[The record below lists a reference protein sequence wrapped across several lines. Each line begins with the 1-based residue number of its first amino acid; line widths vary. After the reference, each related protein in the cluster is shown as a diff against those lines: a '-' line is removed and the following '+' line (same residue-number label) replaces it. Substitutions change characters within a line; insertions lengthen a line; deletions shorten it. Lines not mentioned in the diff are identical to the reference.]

1 MVRPVVNRKKRR
13 VRLTALA
20 EFSAPVKRGIAALH
34 AYLGDDG
41 ASLLQSVSPRLS
53 EAAVFRLPL
62 PIDYVG
68 VQRWLRIGFPKS
80 FPRSALSLRVEP
92 SPWLTWPHAM
102 EDGLCLH
109 GFQQKPVNGSPET
122 VVKDCLSRLGKI
134 IEMSLPTADPALRS
148 EEFQRESISYWK
160 NQQPVSNQSV
170 FLLERPSRSG
180 SLIAVTVPR
189 MRSHD
194 GIEPVW
200 IGEDAAEM
208 SAHIRRVIGVRVNIR
223 APARAAFY
231 LRLTS
236 YPEIKA
242 PSPEGW
248 LEWLK
253 PHVTVDDFA
262 RLLFWFGASS
272 SIASRWVALELPGGS
287 DSAIYCLNLR
297 DHSLLPNR
305 GVKLGMRAGRRQVAR
320 ASQVDIVIASASINV
335 LDRREILSRDRSI
348 DARLLSEARI
358 VIVGQGSLGSP
369 IALHLARAGVG
380 HLTVIDPDE
389 LTSPNLGRHVL
400 GTDELGRN
408 KALAMRDRLQ
418 RDVPIVTVVA
428 IQVHVEL
435 ALLTHPEVFESA
447 DMVIVTSAD
456 WASEVA
462 LWRNKSD
469 GASWTLIQC
478 WSEPNALVGH
488 ALVAPAGSADAR
500 PLFTENGR
508 FKHAFTTW
516 PEGGSVPLPA
526 CGQSFI
532 PGSEIGVSGIA
543 GMVAQIAI
551 ANLSLR
557 GEERL
562 WVSSVS
568 NPQLAESLGGGYIG
582 PSLPEHVTSM
592 TLSRAWP
599 EAASNE

>member
-1 MVRPVVNRKKRR
+1 M
-13 VRLTALA
+13 TALA
-20 EFSAPVKRGIAALH
+20 ESGTPVERGIAALH

-41 ASLLQSVSPRLS
+41 ASLLQPVSPRLG

-62 PIDYVG
+62 PVDYAG
-68 VQRWLRIGFPKS
+68 VQRWLRIGFPQS
-80 FPRSALSLRVEP
+80 FPRSTLSLRVEP
-92 SPWLTWPHAM
+92 SPWLIWPHAM
-102 EDGLCLH
+102 ETGLCLH

-122 VVKDCLSRLGKI
+122 VVKDSLSRLGKI
-134 IEMSLPTADPALRS
+134 IEISLPTADPAFRS
-148 EEFQRESISYWK
+148 EEFQREAISYWK
-160 NQQPVSNQSV
+160 NQQSVSNQSV
-170 FLLERPSRSG
+170 SLLKRPSRSR

-200 IGEDAAEM
+200 IAE
-208 SAHIRRVIGVRVNIR
+208 SAGDISTHIRRVAGVRVNIR
-223 APARAAFY
+223 APASAAFY

-248 LEWLK
+248 LAWLK
-253 PHVTVDDFA
+253 PHVAVDDFA
-262 RLLFWFGASS
+262 KLLFWFGESS
-272 SIASRWVALELPGGS
+272 SMSSRWVALELPGGS

-297 DHSLLPNR
+297 DHSLLPTR
-305 GVKLGMRAGRRQVAR
+305 GVTLGVRAGRRQATRTSRDSLV
-320 ASQVDIVIASASINV
+320 IVSATINV

-348 DARLLSEARI
+348 DAPLLSEARI

-369 IALHLARAGVG
+369 VALHLARAGVG

-389 LTSPNLGRHVL
+389 LTSANLGRHVL

-418 RDVPIVTVVA
+418 RDVPIVSVVA
-428 IQVHVEL
+428 IPVHVEL

-447 DMVIVTSAD
+447 DIVIVTSAD

-462 LWRNKSD
+462 LWRKKSD
-469 GASWTLIQC
+469 GANWRLIQS

-500 PLFTENGR
+500 PLFTDKGR

-516 PEGGSVPLPA
+516 PGGGSVPLPA

-532 PGSEIGVSGIA
+532 PGGEIGMSGVA
-543 GMVAQIAI
+543 GMVAQVGIA
-551 ANLSLR
+551 SLAHR

-568 NPQLAESLGGGYIG
+568 NPQLAEGLGGSYIG
-582 PSLPEHVTSM
+582 PVLPEHTTSM
-592 TLSRAWP
+592 TLTRAWP
-599 EAASNE
+599 EVAPNE